1 MRKTD
6 NPKFNELMAILSETY
21 KPFSPAKEKI
31 WAAVFRKYE
40 IEDFETAIFKH
51 ISDENKGTFEPKP
64 ADILRFMPE
73 LEKPTL
79 VIENKGST
87 VGCENCKALVD
98 KYHPVTGSYFKAT
111 ITNADNLKVEK

>member
-40 IEDFETAIFKH
+40 IEDFEAAIFKH
-51 ISDENKGTFEPKP
+51 ITDENKGTYEPKP

-73 LEKPTL
+73 PKQVLQ
-79 VIENKGST
+79 IENKGSLSW
-87 VGCENCKALVD
+87 CENTQKLMD
-98 KYHPVTGSYFKAT
+98 KYHPVTGSYFKSI
-111 ITNADNLKVEK
+111 ITNTDNLKVEK